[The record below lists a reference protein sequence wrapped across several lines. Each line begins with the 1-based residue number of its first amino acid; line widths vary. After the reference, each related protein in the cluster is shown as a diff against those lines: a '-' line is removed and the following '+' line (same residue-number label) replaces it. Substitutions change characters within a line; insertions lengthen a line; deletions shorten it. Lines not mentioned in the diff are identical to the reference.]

1 MSLSKKGTQIS
12 DAKSN
17 VPSKATTL
25 NPNAAEFVPFSL
37 RSPSSSGSTRVAAT
51 ATFSTSGTVGKA
63 VLDRSGSS
71 VSNNSDDEAHQFWRH
86 QLPDDITP
94 DFKVINED
102 DSQSMEPGNLS
113 LAGLSLHDGSE
124 ASRFPASAAGGYVF
138 GDQQE
143 LLHQYGNGN
152 NLDEKFRY
160 PSSSYGEEPISAS
173 FLNLPLKPWDEQ
185 LVNSDQLI
193 GNGREGQL
201 YDGNSSHAF
210 ASDILGEHTNIN
222 DTEMNHVEFLSSQFP
237 GFAAESLAEVY
248 FANGCDLNL
257 TIEMLTQL
265 ELQVDGGFNQ
275 NLNSK
280 TLSAPNLSTMDF
292 PALTVSDGQ
301 SGPPKYTG
309 DDLQH
314 SASTYRSS
322 DKDNLLMFKTSS
334 SLPSRGAI
342 DFASAVRKMA
352 SQDSGM
358 WKYDRNGSADSTVGS
373 SRSSNGSANSYSAAP
388 GRGVYANRLQ
398 TRGSA
403 RSAPVW
409 LETGDAVGNLYS
421 ELREEARDHARLRNA
436 YFEQARQ
443 AFLIGNKA
451 LAKELS
457 VKGQMHNMHMKAA
470 HGKAQE
476 SIYHQRNPVPLENFR
491 GQERMIDLHGLHVSE
506 ALHMLKHEL
515 SVLRSTARAA
525 DQRLQVYICVGT
537 GHHTRGSRTPA
548 RLPVAVQRYL
558 LEEEGLDYT
567 EPQPGLLRV
576 VIY

>member
-12 DAKSN
+12 DTKLSS
-17 VPSKATTL
+17 PSKVTTL
-25 NPNAAEFVPFSL
+25 NPNAAEFVPFSI
-37 RSPSSSGSTRVAAT
+37 RSSYSSGSTSAADAT
-51 ATFSTSGTVGKA
+51 ARFATSGTIGKA
-63 VLDRSGSS
+63 VLDRSESS
-71 VSNNSDDEAHQFWRH
+71 VSNNSDEEAHQFWRH

-102 DSQSMEPGNLS
+102 DSQGIGSDSLS
-113 LAGLSLHDGSE
+113 LAGLSLLESSE
-124 ASRFPASAAGGYVF
+124 ASRLSASAGVGYVF
-138 GDQQE
+138 GDQHE
-143 LLHQYGNGN
+143 LLHDY
-152 NLDEKFRY
+152 
-160 PSSSYGEEPISAS
+160 A
-173 FLNLPLKPWDEQ
+173 KPRDKQ
-185 LVNSDQLI
+185 LVNSGQLL
-193 GNGREGQL
+193 GNGREGQP
-201 YDGNSSHAF
+201 YNGNSRHGFSN
-210 ASDILGEHTNIN
+210 DILGEHTIVD
-222 DTEMNHVEFLSSQFP
+222 DTEMNPLDFLASQFP

-248 FANGCDLNL
+248 FANGYDLNL

-280 TLSAPNLSTMDF
+280 ALSAPNLSTLDF
-292 PALTVSDGQ
+292 PTLTVSDGQ
-301 SGPPKYTG
+301 NGSSEYAA

-314 SASTYRSS
+314 GSNPYRSS
-322 DKDNLLMFKTSS
+322 DKDNILMFKSSS

-352 SQDSGM
+352 SQDSGI

-373 SRSSNGSANSYSAAP
+373 SRSSHGLANTYSAAP

-409 LETGDAVGNLYS
+409 LETGDAVANLYS

-436 YFEQARQ
+436 YFEQAHQ
-443 AFLIGNKA
+443 AFVIGNKA

-457 VKGQMHNMHMKAA
+457 VKGQLYNMHMKAA
-470 HGKAQE
+470 HGRAQE
-476 SIYHQRNPVPLENFR
+476 SIYRQRNPVPPENVR
-491 GQERMIDLHGLHVSE
+491 GQERMIDLHGLHISE
-506 ALHMLKHEL
+506 AIHILKHEL

-558 LEEEGLDYT
+558 LEEECLDYT

>member
-37 RSPSSSGSTRVAAT
+37 RSPSSSGSTRAAAT

-102 DSQSMEPGNLS
+102 DSQSMEPGSLS

-201 YDGNSSHAF
+201 YDGNSRHAF

-222 DTEMNHVEFLSSQFP
+222 DTEMNHVDFLASQFP

-301 SGPPKYTG
+301 NGPPKYTG

-358 WKYDRNGSADSTVGS
+358 WKYDRNGSADSTGGS